1 MASCA
6 PTVGAHKAH
15 HSDAEAA
22 LRVHSVLSFSS
33 TKVQLLTHFAALSD
47 AGESLYAQ
55 SSNSNSSSSSGG
67 GGGSSTISGSS
78 SGSSGSS
85 GVLSAPHPHPQ
96 SVTTTRKR
104 DAAVAAARTAAT
116 VLRPAATAT
125 FRREESEGGGS
136 SESSLEGRD
145 LEGARGEDSFLKFMQ
160 VFFFSG
166 SGWRR

>member
-22 LRVHSVLSFSS
+22 LRVRSVLAFTS
-33 TKVQLLTHFAALSD
+33 TKVQILTHFAALSD

-55 SSNSNSSSSSGG
+55 STSSNSSSSSSS

-78 SGSSGSS
+78 GG
-85 GVLSAPHPHPQ
+85 LSAPPTHPQ
-96 SVTTTRKR
+96 SVKTTRKR

-116 VLRPAATAT
+116 LLRPAATAT
-125 FRREESEGGGS
+125 FRRDESEGGES
-136 SESSLEGRD
+136 SESSLEGRG

-160 VFFFSG
+160 VFFFC
-166 SGWRR
+166 W

>member
-1 MASCA
+1 VASCE

-22 LRVHSVLSFSS
+22 LRVHSVLAFSS

-55 SSNSNSSSSSGG
+55 STSSNSSSSSGG
-67 GGGSSTISGSS
+67 GGGSSTISGS
-78 SGSSGSS
+78 SSGSS

-116 VLRPAATAT
+116 LLRPAATAT